1 MEQILLF
8 DSQPILEAK
17 SIKSLYMVQTPAQ
30 GSVKN

>member
-8 DSQPILEAK
+8 DSQPIVEAK
-17 SIKSLYMVQTPAQ
+17 SIQSILMVQTPAQ